1 MVKSAIE
8 NGQIALFSVCQYWWW
23 SVHFQAMNDAGFAGR
38 TSIENVSETA
48 RNHPSKQVEN
58 RACFEC
64 KMSEKS
70 CRASVKRYNKSSSKE
85 AENTPCKPVFQS
97 PLSARIP
104 KGVRL

>member
-23 SVHFQAMNDAGFAGR
+23 SVHFQAMNDAGFACR

-58 RACFEC
+58 RAWFKC
-64 KMSEKS
+64 KNDRK
-70 CRASVKRYNKSSSKE
+70 
-85 AENTPCKPVFQS
+85 T
-97 PLSARIP
+97 L
-104 KGVRL
+104 